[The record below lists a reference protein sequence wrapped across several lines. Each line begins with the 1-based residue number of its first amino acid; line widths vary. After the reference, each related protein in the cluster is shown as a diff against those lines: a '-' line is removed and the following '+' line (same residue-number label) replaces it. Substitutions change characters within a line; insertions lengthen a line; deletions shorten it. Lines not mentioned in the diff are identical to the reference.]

1 MVLDGSKALGLAM
14 ELPKHLLPSPPESHW
29 HKAECLGQHLKAFQ
43 ALQEDKIG
51 SGEAMMLKL

>member
-1 MVLDGSKALGLAM
+1 M

-29 HKAECLGQHLKAFQ
+29 HKAECLGQHLEAFQ